1 MRRASTVK
9 LRNAVTRIRR
19 GRKAQGR
26 RYPADL
32 RQQIVAHVVSE
43 RSKGVSVRSIAE
55 SLGLSYPTLQGWL
68 RAAPN
73 EPDSVYVVHGEARAA
88 ATLCTA
94 VRDQLGWCATVPRY
108 RERVLAIPANSN

>member
-19 GRKAQGR
+19 GRKPQGR

-73 EPDSVYVVHGEARAA
+73 GFRSVAVKEATAECETRAMR
-88 ATLCTA
+88 LVTA
-94 VRDQLGWCATVPRY
+94 QGHRVEGLS
-108 RERVLAIPANSN
+108 REDVAFLLASLT

>member
-43 RSKGVSVRSIAE
+43 RSKGVRVRSTAE

-68 RAAPN
+68 RAAPKGFR
-73 EPDSVYVVHGEARAA
+73 SVAVKEATPERETRAMR
-88 ATLCTA
+88 LVTA
-94 VRDQLGWCATVPRY
+94 QGHRVEGLS
-108 RERVLAIPANSN
+108 REDVAFLLQSLT

>member
-43 RSKGVSVRSIAE
+43 RSRGVSVRSTAE

-73 EPDSVYVVHGEARAA
+73 GFRSVAVVPAERETRAMR
-88 ATLCTA
+88 L
-94 VRDQLGWCATVPRY
+94 VTVQGHRVEGLT
-108 RERVLAIPANSN
+108 REDVAFLLQSLP